1 MSNRQSQA
9 KIATRLALAIALP
22 ILAVLLMGGLVIS
35 QQLQTVRQANQLQ
48 ALSHF
53 SSRISDLVHEL
64 QKERGMSA
72 LFIGSRG
79 QQMGTELQ
87 AQRRDTDGQIA
98 IVQDTLKALSLSDY
112 SAGIRQSVENGLSG
126 LAELAAKRADVSG
139 LRIVGPD
146 SFRFYTSLITN
157 LLAVP
162 QESVKVSDSPAV
174 TANLLAYFN
183 FLAAKERAGQERAT
197 GSAGF
202 ASGQFAPAQYRTL
215 LTILAEQAAFLSS
228 FQSYATEA
236 QRNAAQQTLTGPIIT
251 EAERLRRIAVET
263 GSEKPLGG
271 VAARD
276 WFKATTDRIDLMKT
290 VEDVL
295 QRDLATLN
303 QANAAQ
309 AWKILTYGSSFALI
323 MLMAALIVGFVL
335 ARGITRP
342 ITGMTEAMRA
352 LSRGDLSIAIPGR
365 DKRDEIGTMA
375 EALEVFRN
383 GMMEAEELRKAQ
395 ETQKQQAAE
404 ERRIA
409 MNDLADKFEQSI
421 GEVVG
426 NVTQASSRLQGTAEE
441 MARTAEETSGQSTA
455 VAAASEQVTA
465 NVQTVASATEE
476 LSASIREIA
485 QQVAEASRMT
495 NEAVGHAR
503 SSTQEVQ
510 GLTDAAQRIG
520 DVVRIINDIA
530 GQTNLLA
537 LNATIEAARAGEAG
551 KGFAVVASEVKALA
565 SQTTKATDEIA
576 SQIKAMQEATV
587 RSAQV
592 ITHIAETIDQ
602 LSQSSTAIASAVEEQ
617 GAATQE
623 IARNVQQAAV
633 GTTEVAGNITQVS
646 QAANVT
652 GSAAT
657 SLLSAAGTLS
667 KDGAALKKQVDGFLR
682 EIRAA

>member
-35 QQLQTVRQANQLQ
+35 QQLQTVRQADQLQ

-126 LAELAAKRADVSG
+126 LSELAAKRADVSG

-495 NEAVGHAR
+495 NEAVGQAR

>member
-1 MSNRQSQA
+1 MPRQKSSLN
-9 KIATRLALAIALP
+9 IATRLALAIALP
-22 ILAVLLMGGLVIS
+22 ILAVLVMSGLVIS
-35 QQLQTVRQANQLQ
+35 QQSQTVRQANQLQ
-48 ALSHF
+48 SLSHF

-79 QQMGTELQ
+79 QQMGAELE
-87 AQRRDTDGQIA
+87 AQRRDTDGQTA
-98 IVQDTLKALSLSDY
+98 IVREALRSLALSEF
-112 SAGIRQSVENGLSG
+112 SAELRQSVEKGLSG
-126 LAELAAKRADVSG
+126 LSELEAKRGDISG
-139 LRIVGPD
+139 LKIVGPE
-146 SFRFYTSLITN
+146 SFRFYTALITN

-202 ASGQFAPAQYRTL
+202 ASGQFTPPQYRIL
-215 LTILAEQAAFLSS
+215 LTILAEQTAFLSS

-236 QRNAAQQTLTGPIIT
+236 QRNTAQQTLSGPIVT
-251 EAERLRRIAVET
+251 EAERLRRIAVEA
-263 GSEKPLGG
+263 GPEKALAG
-271 VAARD
+271 VNARD
-276 WFKATTDRIDLMKT
+276 WFRITTDRIDLMKK

-295 QRDLATLN
+295 QRDLAALN
-303 QANAAQ
+303 QANAAE
-309 AWKILTYGSSFALI
+309 AWKVLTYSSVFALA
-323 MLMAALIVGFVL
+323 MLIAAVTVGFIL

-352 LSRGDLSIAIPGR
+352 LSRGDLSITIPGR

-383 GMMEAEELRKAQ
+383 GMMETEELRRAQ
-395 ETQKQQAAE
+395 EGQKQRAAE
-404 ERRIA
+404 ERRLA
-409 MNDLADKFEQSI
+409 MHALADKFAQSI

-426 NVTQASSRLQGTAEE
+426 NVTQASSRLQETAAD

-455 VAAASEQVTA
+455 VAAASEQVTQS
-465 NVQTVASATEE
+465 VQTVASATEE

-485 QQVAEASRMT
+485 QQVAESSRMT
-495 NEAVGHAR
+495 NEAVGQAR

-510 GLTDAAQRIG
+510 GLTEAAQRIG

-576 SQIKAMQEATV
+576 SQIKAMQEATE
-587 RSAQV
+587 RSARV
-592 ITHIAETIDQ
+592 ITHIAETIDH

-667 KDGAALKKQVDGFLR
+667 KDGAVLKNQVDGFLR

>member
-1 MSNRQSQA
+1 MPQQKSSL
-9 KIATRLALAIALP
+9 KIATRLAFAIALP
-22 ILAVLLMGGLVIS
+22 ILAVLVMSGLVIS
-35 QQLQTVRQANQLQ
+35 QQLHTVRQADQLQ

-53 SSRISDLVHEL
+53 SSRISDLVHEM

-98 IVQDTLKALSLSDY
+98 IVREALRGLSLSDY
-112 SAGIRQSVENGLSG
+112 SAELRQSVEKAIAGLS
-126 LAELAAKRADVSG
+126 ELESKRAEVSG
-139 LRIVGPD
+139 LRIVGPE

-174 TANLLAYFN
+174 TANLLAYYN

-202 ASGQFAPAQYRTL
+202 ASGQFTPAQYRTL
-215 LTILAEQAAFLSS
+215 LTVLAEQAAYLSA
-228 FQSYATEA
+228 FQAYATEA
-236 QRNAAQQTLTGPIIT
+236 QRNAAQQTLSGPIIT
-251 EAERLRRIAVET
+251 EAERQRRIAVET
-263 GSEKPLGG
+263 GAERPLTG
-271 VAARD
+271 VTARD

-295 QRDLATLN
+295 QRDLAALN
-303 QANAAQ
+303 QANAAE
-309 AWKILTYGSSFALI
+309 AWEILTYGTAFALA
-323 MLMAALIVGFVL
+323 MLMAALVVGFIL

-352 LSRGDLSIAIPGR
+352 LSRGDLSTAIPGR

-395 ETQKQQAAE
+395 ETQKQRAAE
-404 ERRIA
+404 ERRIT
-409 MNDLADKFEQSI
+409 MNALADKFEQSI

-426 NVTQASSRLQGTAEE
+426 NVTAASSRLQGTAED

-455 VAAASEQVTA
+455 VAAASEQVTQ

-495 NEAVGHAR
+495 NEAVGQAR

-510 GLTDAAQRIG
+510 GLTEAAQRIG

-576 SQIKAMQEATV
+576 SQIKAMQEATE
-587 RSAQV
+587 RSARV

-667 KDGAALKKQVDGFLR
+667 KDGVALKKQVDSFLR
-682 EIRAA
+682 GIRAA

>member
-1 MSNRQSQA
+1 
-9 KIATRLALAIALP
+9 
-22 ILAVLLMGGLVIS
+22 
-35 QQLQTVRQANQLQ
+35 
-48 ALSHF
+48 
-53 SSRISDLVHEL
+53 
-64 QKERGMSA
+64 
-72 LFIGSRG
+72 
-79 QQMGTELQ
+79 
-87 AQRRDTDGQIA
+87 
-98 IVQDTLKALSLSDY
+98 
-112 SAGIRQSVENGLSG
+112 
-126 LAELAAKRADVSG
+126 
-139 LRIVGPD
+139 
-146 SFRFYTSLITN
+146 
-157 LLAVP
+157 
-162 QESVKVSDSPAV
+162 VKFSDSPAV

-202 ASGQFAPAQYRTL
+202 ASGQFTPAQYRTL
-215 LTILAEQAAFLSS
+215 LTILAEQVSYLSG

-236 QRNAAQQTLTGPIIT
+236 QRTAAQQTLSGPIIA

-263 GSEKPLGG
+263 GAEKPLGG
-271 VAARD
+271 VNARD

-295 QRDLATLN
+295 QRDLAKLN
-303 QANAAQ
+303 QTNAAE
-309 AWKILTYGSSFALI
+309 AWKILTYGSAFALA
-323 MLMAALIVGFVL
+323 MLMAALVVGFIL

-352 LSRGDLSIAIPGR
+352 LSRGDLSTAIPGR

-395 ETQKQQAAE
+395 ESQKQHAAE

-409 MNDLADKFEQSI
+409 MNALADKFEQSI

-426 NVTQASSRLQGTAEE
+426 NVTQASSRLQGTAQD

-455 VAAASEQVTA
+455 VAAASEQVTQ

-495 NEAVGHAR
+495 NEAVGQAR

-510 GLTDAAQRIG
+510 GLTEAAQRIG

-576 SQIKAMQEATV
+576 SQIKAMQEATE
-587 RSAQV
+587 RSARV

-667 KDGAALKKQVDGFLR
+667 KDGVALKKQVERFLS

>member
-1 MSNRQSQA
+1 MPKQESSL
-9 KIATRLALAIALP
+9 KIATRLAFAIALP
-22 ILAVLLMGGLVIS
+22 ILAVLVMSGLVIS
-35 QQLQTVRQANQLQ
+35 QQLQTVRQADQLQ

-79 QQMGTELQ
+79 QQMGNELQ

-98 IVQDTLKALSLSDY
+98 FVRDTLRGLALSDY
-112 SAGIRQSVENGLSG
+112 SAELRQSVEKGLAGLS
-126 LAELAAKRADVSG
+126 ELEGKRADVTG
-139 LRIVGPD
+139 LRIVGPE

-157 LLAVP
+157 LLSVP
-162 QESVKVSDSPAV
+162 QESVKVSHSPAV

-202 ASGQFAPAQYRTL
+202 AAGQLAPAQYRTL
-215 LTILAEQAAFLSS
+215 LTILAEQAAYLSA
-228 FQSYATEA
+228 FQSYATEG
-236 QRNAAQQTLTGPIIT
+236 QRNAAQQTLSGPIIT

-263 GSEKPLGG
+263 GAERPLGG
-271 VAARD
+271 VNARD

-303 QANAAQ
+303 RTNAAE
-309 AWKILTYGSSFALI
+309 AWKILTYGSAFALA
-323 MLMAALIVGFVL
+323 MLMAALVVGFIL

-352 LSRGDLSIAIPGR
+352 LSRGDLSTAIPGR

-383 GMMEAEELRKAQ
+383 GMMEAEELCKAQ
-395 ETQKQQAAE
+395 ETQKQRAAE

-409 MNDLADKFEQSI
+409 MNALADKFEQSI

-426 NVTQASSRLQGTAEE
+426 DVTQASSRLQGTAEE

-485 QQVAEASRMT
+485 QQVSEASRMT
-495 NEAVGHAR
+495 NEAVGQAR

-510 GLTDAAQRIG
+510 GLTEAAQRIG

-576 SQIKAMQEATV
+576 SQIKAMQEATE

-633 GTTEVAGNITQVS
+633 GTTEVTGNITQVS

-667 KDGAALKKQVDGFLR
+667 KDGVALKKQVDSFLC

>member
-22 ILAVLLMGGLVIS
+22 IFAVLLMSGVVIS

-53 SSRISDLVHEL
+53 SSRISDLVHEM

-87 AQRRDTDGQIA
+87 TQRRATDGQIA
-98 IVQDTLKALSLSDY
+98 IVRNTLNALSLSDY
-112 SAGIRQSVENGLSG
+112 SVELRQSVEKGLAG
-126 LAELAAKRADVSG
+126 LAELEAKRGDISG

-197 GSAGF
+197 GSGGF
-202 ASGQFAPAQYRTL
+202 AAGQFTPAQYRTL
-215 LTILAEQAAFLSS
+215 LTILAEQAAYLSS

-236 QRNAAQQTLTGPIIT
+236 QRSAAQQTLSGPVIT
-251 EAERLRRIAVET
+251 EAERLRRIAVEA
-263 GSEKPLGG
+263 GSDKPLSG
-271 VAARD
+271 VNARD

-295 QRDLATLN
+295 QHDLAALN
-303 QANAAQ
+303 QANAAE
-309 AWKILTYGSSFALI
+309 AWNILIFGSAFALV

-352 LSRGDLSIAIPGR
+352 LSRGDLSTAIPGR

-383 GMMEAEELRKAQ
+383 GMMEAEELRNAQ
-395 ETQKQQAAE
+395 ETQKQHAAE
-404 ERRIA
+404 ERRIG
-409 MNDLADKFEQSI
+409 MNALAEKFEQSI
-421 GEVVG
+421 GELVG
-426 NVTQASSRLQGTAEE
+426 NVTQASSRLQGTAED

-455 VAAASEQVTA
+455 VAAASEQVTQ

-495 NEAVGHAR
+495 NEAVGQAR

-510 GLTDAAQRIG
+510 GLTEAAQRIG

-576 SQIKAMQEATV
+576 SQIKAMQEATE

-667 KDGAALKKQVDGFLR
+667 KDGVALKRQVDSFLR

>member
-1 MSNRQSQA
+1 
-9 KIATRLALAIALP
+9 
-22 ILAVLLMGGLVIS
+22 
-35 QQLQTVRQANQLQ
+35 
-48 ALSHF
+48 
-53 SSRISDLVHEL
+53 
-64 QKERGMSA
+64 
-72 LFIGSRG
+72 
-79 QQMGTELQ
+79 
-87 AQRRDTDGQIA
+87 
-98 IVQDTLKALSLSDY
+98 
-112 SAGIRQSVENGLSG
+112 
-126 LAELAAKRADVSG
+126 
-139 LRIVGPD
+139 
-146 SFRFYTSLITN
+146 

-251 EAERLRRIAVET
+251 EAERLRLIAVET

-342 ITGMTEAMRA
+342 ITGMTEAMRGLA
-352 LSRGDLSIAIPGR
+352 RGDWSTAIPGR

-395 ETQKQQAAE
+395 ETQKLQAAE

-409 MNDLADKFEQSI
+409 MNALADKFEQSI

-426 NVTQASSRLQGTAEE
+426 NVTHASSRLQGTAED

-495 NEAVGHAR
+495 NEAVGQAR

>member
-112 SAGIRQSVENGLSG
+112 GAGLRQSVENGLSG

-342 ITGMTEAMRA
+342 ITGMTEAMRGLA
-352 LSRGDLSIAIPGR
+352 RGDWSTAIPGR

-395 ETQKQQAAE
+395 ETQKLQAAE

-409 MNDLADKFEQSI
+409 MNALADKFEQSI

-426 NVTQASSRLQGTAEE
+426 NVTHASSRLQGTAED

-495 NEAVGHAR
+495 NEAVGQAR

>member
-1 MSNRQSQA
+1 M
-9 KIATRLALAIALP
+9 
-22 ILAVLLMGGLVIS
+22 
-35 QQLQTVRQANQLQ
+35 
-48 ALSHF
+48 
-53 SSRISDLVHEL
+53 
-64 QKERGMSA
+64 
-72 LFIGSRG
+72 
-79 QQMGTELQ
+79 
-87 AQRRDTDGQIA
+87 
-98 IVQDTLKALSLSDY
+98 
-112 SAGIRQSVENGLSG
+112 
-126 LAELAAKRADVSG
+126 
-139 LRIVGPD
+139 
-146 SFRFYTSLITN
+146 
-157 LLAVP
+157 
-162 QESVKVSDSPAV
+162 KVSDSPAV
-174 TANLLAYFN
+174 TTNLLAYYN

-202 ASGQFAPAQYRTL
+202 ASGQFVPAQYRTL
-215 LTILAEQAAFLSS
+215 LTILAEQAAYLSS

-236 QRNAAQQTLTGPIIT
+236 QRSAAQQTLSGPVIT
-251 EAERLRRIAVET
+251 EAERLRRIAVEA
-263 GSEKPLGG
+263 GAEKPLGG

-295 QRDLATLN
+295 QRDLAALN
-303 QANAAQ
+303 QANAAE
-309 AWKILTYGSSFALI
+309 AWKILTYGSAFALL
-323 MLMAALIVGFVL
+323 MLMAALTVGFVL

-352 LSRGDLSIAIPGR
+352 LSRGDLSTAIPGR
-365 DKRDEIGTMA
+365 DKRDEIGIMA

-383 GMMEAEELRKAQ
+383 GMMEAEQLRKAQ
-395 ETQKQQAAE
+395 ETQKQRAAE
-404 ERRIA
+404 ERHTA
-409 MNDLADKFEQSI
+409 MNALADKFEQSI

-426 NVTQASSRLQGTAEE
+426 NVTQASSRLQGTAED

-455 VAAASEQVTA
+455 VAAASEQVTQ

-495 NEAVGHAR
+495 NEAVGQAR

-576 SQIKAMQEATV
+576 SQIKAMQEATQ

-592 ITHIAETIDQ
+592 ITHIAETIDH

-633 GTTEVAGNITQVS
+633 GTTEVAANITQVS
-646 QAANVT
+646 EAASVT
-652 GSAAT
+652 GGAAT

-667 KDGAALKKQVDGFLR
+667 KDGAALKKQVDSFLR

>member
-1 MSNRQSQA
+1 MPQQKSSL
-9 KIATRLALAIALP
+9 KIATRLAFAIALP
-22 ILAVLLMGGLVIS
+22 ILAVLVMSGLVIS
-35 QQLQTVRQANQLQ
+35 QQLHTVRQADQLQ

-53 SSRISDLVHEL
+53 SSRISDLVHEM

-98 IVQDTLKALSLSDY
+98 IVREALRGLSLSDY
-112 SAGIRQSVENGLSG
+112 SAELRQSVEKAIAGLS
-126 LAELAAKRADVSG
+126 ELEGKRAEVSG
-139 LRIVGPD
+139 LRIVGPE

-157 LLAVP
+157 LLSVP

-174 TANLLAYFN
+174 TANLLAYYN

-202 ASGQFAPAQYRTL
+202 ASGQFTPAQYRTL
-215 LTILAEQAAFLSS
+215 LTVLAEQAAYLSA
-228 FQSYATEA
+228 FQAYATEA
-236 QRNAAQQTLTGPIIT
+236 QRNAAQQTLSGPIIT
-251 EAERLRRIAVET
+251 EAERQRRIAVET
-263 GSEKPLGG
+263 GAERPLTG
-271 VAARD
+271 VTARD

-295 QRDLATLN
+295 QRDLAALN
-303 QANAAQ
+303 QANAAE
-309 AWKILTYGSSFALI
+309 AWEILTYGTAFALA
-323 MLMAALIVGFVL
+323 MLMAALVVGFIL

-352 LSRGDLSIAIPGR
+352 LSRGDLSTKIPGR
-365 DKRDEIGTMA
+365 EKRDEIGTMA

-395 ETQKQQAAE
+395 ETQKQRAAE
-404 ERRIA
+404 ERRIT
-409 MNDLADKFEQSI
+409 MNALADKFEQSI

-426 NVTQASSRLQGTAEE
+426 NVTAASSRLQGTAED

-455 VAAASEQVTA
+455 VAAASEQVTQ

-495 NEAVGHAR
+495 NEAVGQAR

-510 GLTDAAQRIG
+510 GLTEAAQRIG

-576 SQIKAMQEATV
+576 SQIKAMQEATE
-587 RSAQV
+587 RSAKV

-667 KDGAALKKQVDGFLR
+667 KDGVALKKQVDSFLR

>member
-35 QQLQTVRQANQLQ
+35 QQLQTVRQADQLQ

-112 SAGIRQSVENGLSG
+112 GAGLRQSVENGLSG

-342 ITGMTEAMRA
+342 ITGMTEAMRGLA
-352 LSRGDLSIAIPGR
+352 RGDWSTAIPGR

-395 ETQKQQAAE
+395 ETQKLQAAE

-409 MNDLADKFEQSI
+409 MNALADKFEQSI

-426 NVTQASSRLQGTAEE
+426 NVTHASSRLQGTAED

-495 NEAVGHAR
+495 NEAVGQAR

>member
-126 LAELAAKRADVSG
+126 LSELAAKRADVSG

-495 NEAVGHAR
+495 NEAVGQAR

-576 SQIKAMQEATV
+576 SQIKAMQEATE

>member
-1 MSNRQSQA
+1 MSHRQSQA

-22 ILAVLLMGGLVIS
+22 ILAVLLMSGLVIS
-35 QQLQTVRQANQLQ
+35 QQLQTVRQADQLQ

-53 SSRISDLVHEL
+53 SSRISDLVHEM

-98 IVQDTLKALSLSDY
+98 IVRDTLRGLSLTDY
-112 SAGIRQSVENGLSG
+112 SAELRQSVEKGLAGLS
-126 LAELAAKRADVSG
+126 ELEGKRADVSG

-174 TANLLAYFN
+174 TANLLAYYN

-202 ASGQFAPAQYRTL
+202 ASGQFVPAQYRTL
-215 LTILAEQAAFLSS
+215 LTILAEQAAYLSS

-236 QRNAAQQTLTGPIIT
+236 QRSAAQQTLSGPVIT
-251 EAERLRRIAVET
+251 EAERLRRIAVEA
-263 GSEKPLGG
+263 GAEKPLGG

-295 QRDLATLN
+295 QRDLAALN
-303 QANAAQ
+303 QANAAE
-309 AWKILTYGSSFALI
+309 AWKILTYGSAFALL
-323 MLMAALIVGFVL
+323 MLMAALTVGFVL

-352 LSRGDLSIAIPGR
+352 LSRGDLSTAIPGR
-365 DKRDEIGTMA
+365 DKRDEIGIMA

-383 GMMEAEELRKAQ
+383 GMMEAEQLRKAQ
-395 ETQKQQAAE
+395 ETQKQRAAE
-404 ERRIA
+404 ERHTA
-409 MNDLADKFEQSI
+409 MNALADKFEQSI

-426 NVTQASSRLQGTAEE
+426 NVTQASSRLQGTAED

-455 VAAASEQVTA
+455 VAAASEQVTQ

-495 NEAVGHAR
+495 NEAVGQAR

-576 SQIKAMQEATV
+576 SQIKAMQEATE

-646 QAANVT
+646 QAASVT

-667 KDGAALKKQVDGFLR
+667 KDGAALKKQVDSFLR

>member
-251 EAERLRRIAVET
+251 EAERLRRITVET

>member
-98 IVQDTLKALSLSDY
+98 IVQDTLKALSLSAY

-251 EAERLRRIAVET
+251 EAERLRRIAVEA

-495 NEAVGHAR
+495 NEAVGQAR

>member
-1 MSNRQSQA
+1 MPQIGSSL
-9 KIATRLALAIALP
+9 KIATRLAFAIALP
-22 ILAVLLMGGLVIS
+22 ILAVLVMSGLVIS
-35 QQLQTVRQANQLQ
+35 QQLQTVRQADQLQ

-79 QQMGTELQ
+79 QQMGAELQ

-98 IVQDTLKALSLSDY
+98 IVRDTLRGLSLSDY
-112 SAGIRQSVENGLSG
+112 STELRQSVEKGMAGLS
-126 LAELAAKRADVSG
+126 ELEGKRADVTG
-139 LRIVGPD
+139 LRIIGPD
-146 SFRFYTSLITN
+146 SFRFYTSVITS

-162 QESVKVSDSPAV
+162 QESVKFSDSPAV

-202 ASGQFAPAQYRTL
+202 ASGQFTPAQYRTL
-215 LTILAEQAAFLSS
+215 LTILAEQVSYLSG

-236 QRNAAQQTLTGPIIT
+236 QRTAAQQTLSGPIIA

-263 GSEKPLGG
+263 GAEKPLGG
-271 VAARD
+271 VNARD

-295 QRDLATLN
+295 QRDLAKLN
-303 QANAAQ
+303 QTNAAE
-309 AWKILTYGSSFALI
+309 AWKILTYGSAFALA
-323 MLMAALIVGFVL
+323 MLMAALVVGFIL

-352 LSRGDLSIAIPGR
+352 LSRGDLSTAIPGR

-395 ETQKQQAAE
+395 DSQKQHAAE

-409 MNDLADKFEQSI
+409 MNALADKFEQSI

-426 NVTQASSRLQGTAEE
+426 NVTQASSRLQGTAQD

-455 VAAASEQVTA
+455 VAAASEQVTQ

-495 NEAVGHAR
+495 NEAVGQAR

-510 GLTDAAQRIG
+510 GLTEAAQRIG

-576 SQIKAMQEATV
+576 SQIKAMQEATE
-587 RSAQV
+587 RSARV

-667 KDGAALKKQVDGFLR
+667 KDGVALKKQVERFLS

>member
-126 LAELAAKRADVSG
+126 LSELAAKRADVSG

-383 GMMEAEELRKAQ
+383 GMMEAEELRKIQCLGDDTLAG
-395 ETQKQQAAE
+395 

-409 MNDLADKFEQSI
+409 MNALADKFEQSI

-426 NVTQASSRLQGTAEE
+426 NVTHASSRLQGTAED

-495 NEAVGHAR
+495 NEAVGQAR

>member
-1 MSNRQSQA
+1 MPEQKSSL

-22 ILAVLLMGGLVIS
+22 ILAVLVMSGLVIS
-35 QQLQTVRQANQLQ
+35 QQMHTVRQADQLQ

-79 QQMGTELQ
+79 QQMGNELQ
-87 AQRRDTDGQIA
+87 AQRRDSDGQIA
-98 IVQDTLKALSLSDY
+98 IVRQALQGLTLSDY
-112 SAGIRQSVENGLSG
+112 SAELRESVEKAIAGLSDLEG
-126 LAELAAKRADVSG
+126 KRAEVSG

-174 TANLLAYFN
+174 TANLLAYYN

-202 ASGQFAPAQYRTL
+202 ASGQFTPAQYRTL
-215 LTILAEQAAFLSS
+215 LTVLAEQAAYLAT
-228 FQSYATEA
+228 FQAYATES
-236 QRNAAQQTLTGPIIT
+236 QRNAAQQTLSGPIIV
-251 EAERLRRIAVET
+251 EAERQRRIAVEA
-263 GSEKPLGG
+263 GSEKPLTG
-271 VAARD
+271 VTARD

-295 QRDLATLN
+295 QRDLAALN
-303 QANAAQ
+303 QANAAE
-309 AWKILTYGSSFALI
+309 AWKILSYSTAFAMA
-323 MLMAALIVGFVL
+323 MLMAAIIVGFIL

-352 LSRGDLSIAIPGR
+352 LSRGDLSTVIPGR

-395 ETQKQQAAE
+395 ETQKQRAAE

-409 MNDLADKFEQSI
+409 MNALADKFEQSV

-426 NVTQASSRLQGTAEE
+426 NVTAASSRLQGTAED

-455 VAAASEQVTA
+455 VAAASEQVTQ

-485 QQVAEASRMT
+485 QQVAESSRMT
-495 NEAVGHAR
+495 HEAVGQAR

-510 GLTDAAQRIG
+510 GLTEAAQRIG
-520 DVVRIINDIA
+520 NVVRIINDIA

-576 SQIKAMQEATV
+576 SQIKAMQEATE

-592 ITHIAETIDQ
+592 ITHIAETIDL

-646 QAANVT
+646 QAASVT

-667 KDGAALKKQVDGFLR
+667 KDGAALKKQVDSFLG

>member
-22 ILAVLLMGGLVIS
+22 ILAVLLMSGLVIS
-35 QQLQTVRQANQLQ
+35 KQLQTVRQANQLQ

-98 IVQDTLKALSLSDY
+98 IVRNTVNALSLSDY
-112 SAGIRQSVENGLSG
+112 SAELRQTVGKGLAG
-126 LAELAAKRADVSG
+126 LAELEAKRGDVSS

-146 SFRFYTSLITN
+146 SFRFYTALITN

-197 GSAGF
+197 GSGGF
-202 ASGQFAPAQYRTL
+202 AAGQFTPPQYRTL
-215 LTILAEQAAFLSS
+215 LTILAEQAAYLSS

-236 QRNAAQQTLTGPIIT
+236 QRSAAQQTLAGPVIT
-251 EAERLRRIAVET
+251 EAERLRRIAVEA
-263 GSEKPLGG
+263 GPEKPLTG
-271 VAARD
+271 VNARE
-276 WFKATTDRIDLMKT
+276 WFKATTDRIELMKT
-290 VEDVL
+290 VEDIL
-295 QRDLATLN
+295 QRDLAALN
-303 QANAAQ
+303 QANAAE
-309 AWKILTYGSSFALI
+309 AWKILTYGSSFALV
-323 MLMAALIVGFVL
+323 MLMAALLVGFVL
-335 ARGITRP
+335 ARGITHP
-342 ITGMTEAMRA
+342 ITGMTEAMRGLA
-352 LSRGDLSIAIPGR
+352 RGDWATAIPGR
-365 DKRDEIGTMA
+365 DKRDEIGIRA

-409 MNDLADKFEQSI
+409 MNALADKFEHSI

-426 NVTQASSRLQGTAEE
+426 NVTQASSRLQGTAED

-455 VAAASEQVTA
+455 VAAASEQVTQ

-485 QQVAEASRMT
+485 QQVSESSRMT
-495 NEAVGHAR
+495 NEAVGQAR

-510 GLTDAAQRIG
+510 GLTKAAQRIG

-537 LNATIEAARAGEAG
+537 LNATIEAARAGDAG

-576 SQIKAMQEATV
+576 SQIKAMQEATQ

-592 ITHIAETIDQ
+592 ITHIAETIDH

-646 QAANVT
+646 QAASVT
-652 GSAAT
+652 GGAAT

-667 KDGAALKKQVDGFLR
+667 KDGAALKKQVDSFLR

>member
-1 MSNRQSQA
+1 MSKRQSQA
-9 KIATRLALAIALP
+9 GIAKRLALAIALP
-22 ILAVLLMGGLVIS
+22 ILAVLLMSGLVIS
-35 QQLQTVRQANQLQ
+35 QQIATVRDADRLQ
-48 ALSHF
+48 ALSYF

-87 AQRRDTDGQIA
+87 VQRRDTDRQITTVREA
-98 IVQDTLKALSLSDY
+98 LKALSLADY
-112 SAGIRQSVENGLSG
+112 SAELRISVENGLSG
-126 LAELAAKRADVSG
+126 LNELEAKRGDISG

-146 SFRFYTSLITN
+146 SFRFYTGLITN
-157 LLAVP
+157 LLTVP
-162 QESVKVSDSPAV
+162 QESVKVSSSPAV

-202 ASGQFAPAQYRTL
+202 ASGQFTLPQYRTL
-215 LTILAEQAAFLSS
+215 LTILAEQSAFLNA

-236 QRNAAQQTLTGPIIT
+236 QRNAAQQTLSGPVIT
-251 EAERLRRIAVET
+251 EAERLRRIAVEP
-263 GSEKPLGG
+263 GAERPLSG
-271 VAARD
+271 VNARD
-276 WFKATTDRIDLMKT
+276 WFKATTDRIDLMKS

-295 QRDLATLN
+295 QTDLATLN
-303 QANAAQ
+303 QANAAD
-309 AWKILTYGSSFALI
+309 AWKILTYGSSFALV
-323 MLMAALIVGFVL
+323 MLLAALIVGFIL

-342 ITGMTEAMRA
+342 ITGMTEAMRGLA
-352 LSRGDLSIAIPGR
+352 RGDLSTTIPGR

-395 ETQKQQAAE
+395 ETQKAQAAE

-409 MNDLADKFEQSI
+409 MNALADRFEQSI
-421 GEVVG
+421 GEVVS
-426 NVTQASSRLQGTAEE
+426 NVTDASSRLQGTAED

-455 VAAASEQVTA
+455 VAAASEQVTQ

-485 QQVAEASRMT
+485 QQVSESSRMT
-495 NEAVGHAR
+495 HEAVGQAR
-503 SSTQEVQ
+503 NSTQEVQ
-510 GLTDAAQRIG
+510 GLTAAAQRIG

-551 KGFAVVASEVKALA
+551 KGFAVVATEVKALA
-565 SQTTKATDEIA
+565 SQTTKATEEIA
-576 SQIKAMQEATV
+576 NQIKAMQEATQ

-592 ITHIAETIDQ
+592 ITHITETIDQ

-646 QAANVT
+646 QAASVT

-657 SLLSAAGTLS
+657 SLLSAAGTLN
-667 KDGAALKKQVDGFLR
+667 KDGAVLKRQVDGFLR

>member
-1 MSNRQSQA
+1 MSKSKSQA
-9 KIATRLALAIALP
+9 GIAKRLAFAIALP
-22 ILAVLLMGGLVIS
+22 ILAVLLMSGLVIS
-35 QQLQTVRQANQLQ
+35 QQIATVRDADRLQ

-53 SSRISDLVHEL
+53 SSRISDVVHEL

-87 AQRRDTDGQIA
+87 VQRRDTDRQIA
-98 IVQDTLKALSLSDY
+98 TVREALTTLPLAEF
-112 SAGIRQSVENGLSG
+112 SADLRKSVENGLSG
-126 LAELAAKRADVSG
+126 LTELEAKRGDVSG

-162 QESVKVSDSPAV
+162 QESVKVSNSPAV

-202 ASGQFAPAQYRTL
+202 AAGQFTPPQYRTL
-215 LTILAEQAAFLSS
+215 LTILAEQSAFLNA

-236 QRNAAQQTLTGPIIT
+236 QRSAAQQTLSGPVIT
-251 EAERLRRIAVET
+251 EAERLRRIAVEA
-263 GSEKPLGG
+263 GAEKGLSG
-271 VAARD
+271 VNARD

-303 QANAAQ
+303 RANAAE
-309 AWKILTYGSSFALI
+309 AWKILTFGSAFALV
-323 MLMAALIVGFVL
+323 MLLAALIVGFVL

-342 ITGMTEAMRA
+342 ITGMTEAMRGLA
-352 LSRGDLSIAIPGR
+352 RGDFSTTIPGR

-395 ETQKQQAAE
+395 ETQKQRAAE

-409 MNDLADKFEQSI
+409 MNALADKFEQSI

-426 NVTQASSRLQGTAEE
+426 NVTQASSRLQGTAED

-495 NEAVGHAR
+495 NEAVGQAR
-503 SSTQEVQ
+503 SSTREVQ
-510 GLTDAAQRIG
+510 GLTEAAQRIG

-576 SQIKAMQEATV
+576 SQIKAMQEATE

-617 GAATQE
+617 GVATQE

-646 QAANVT
+646 QAASVT

-667 KDGAALKKQVDGFLR
+667 KDGVALKRQVDSFLS

>member
-35 QQLQTVRQANQLQ
+35 QQLQTVRQADQLQ

-126 LAELAAKRADVSG
+126 LSELAAKRADVSG

-323 MLMAALIVGFVL
+323 MLMATLIVGFVL

-495 NEAVGHAR
+495 NEAVGQAR

>member
-1 MSNRQSQA
+1 
-9 KIATRLALAIALP
+9 
-22 ILAVLLMGGLVIS
+22 
-35 QQLQTVRQANQLQ
+35 
-48 ALSHF
+48 
-53 SSRISDLVHEL
+53 
-64 QKERGMSA
+64 MSA

-87 AQRRDTDGQIA
+87 VQRRDTDRQIA
-98 IVQDTLKALSLSDY
+98 TVREALTTLPLAEY
-112 SAGIRQSVENGLSG
+112 SADLRKSVENGLSG
-126 LAELAAKRADVSG
+126 LTELEAKRSDVSG

-146 SFRFYTSLITN
+146 SFRFYTGLITN

-162 QESVKVSDSPAV
+162 QESVKVSNSPAV

-202 ASGQFAPAQYRTL
+202 AAGQFTPPQYRTL
-215 LTILAEQAAFLSS
+215 LTILAEQSAFLSA

-236 QRNAAQQTLTGPIIT
+236 QRNAAQQTLSGPVIT
-251 EAERLRRIAVET
+251 EAERLRRIAVEA
-263 GSEKPLGG
+263 GAEKGLSG
-271 VAARD
+271 VNARD
-276 WFKATTDRIDLMKT
+276 WFKATTDRIDLMKS

-295 QRDLATLN
+295 QRDLAVLN
-303 QANAAQ
+303 QANAAE
-309 AWKILTYGSSFALI
+309 AWKILTFGSAFALV

-342 ITGMTEAMRA
+342 ITGMTEAMRGLA
-352 LSRGDLSIAIPGR
+352 RGDFSTTIPGR

-409 MNDLADKFEQSI
+409 MNALADKFEQSI

-426 NVTQASSRLQGTAEE
+426 NVTQASSRLQGTAED

-495 NEAVGHAR
+495 NEAVGQAR

-646 QAANVT
+646 QAASVT

-667 KDGAALKKQVDGFLR
+667 KDGAALKKQVDSFLR

>member
-1 MSNRQSQA
+1 
-9 KIATRLALAIALP
+9 LAIALP

-35 QQLQTVRQANQLQ
+35 QQLQTVRQADQLQ

-112 SAGIRQSVENGLSG
+112 SAGLRQSVENGLSG

-495 NEAVGHAR
+495 NEAVGQAR

>member
-35 QQLQTVRQANQLQ
+35 QQLQTVRQADQLQ

-495 NEAVGHAR
+495 NEAVGQAR

>member
-1 MSNRQSQA
+1 MLPHSSSL
-9 KIATRLALAIALP
+9 KIATRLAFAIALP
-22 ILAVLLMGGLVIS
+22 ILAVLVMSGLVIS
-35 QQLQTVRQANQLQ
+35 QQLQTVRQADQLQ

-79 QQMGTELQ
+79 QQMGAELQ

-98 IVQDTLKALSLSDY
+98 IVRDTLRGLSLSDY
-112 SAGIRQSVENGLSG
+112 STELRQSVEKGMAGLS
-126 LAELAAKRADVSG
+126 ELEGKRADVTG
-139 LRIVGPD
+139 LRIIGPD
-146 SFRFYTSLITN
+146 SFRFYTSVITN

-162 QESVKVSDSPAV
+162 QESVKFSDSPAV
-174 TANLLAYFN
+174 TANLLTYFN

-202 ASGQFAPAQYRTL
+202 ASGQFTPAQYRTL
-215 LTILAEQAAFLSS
+215 LTILAEQVSYLSG

-236 QRNAAQQTLTGPIIT
+236 QRTAAQQTLSGPIIA

-263 GSEKPLGG
+263 GAEKPLGG
-271 VAARD
+271 VNARD

-295 QRDLATLN
+295 QRDLAKLN
-303 QANAAQ
+303 QTNAAE
-309 AWKILTYGSSFALI
+309 AWKILTYGSAFALA
-323 MLMAALIVGFVL
+323 MLMAALVVGFIL

-352 LSRGDLSIAIPGR
+352 LSRGDLSTAIPGR

-395 ETQKQQAAE
+395 ESQKQHAAE

-409 MNDLADKFEQSI
+409 MNALADKFEQSI

-426 NVTQASSRLQGTAEE
+426 NVTQASSRLQGTAQD

-455 VAAASEQVTA
+455 VAAASEQVTQ

-495 NEAVGHAR
+495 NEAVGQAR

-510 GLTDAAQRIG
+510 GLTEAAQRIG

-576 SQIKAMQEATV
+576 SQIKAMQEATE
-587 RSAQV
+587 RSARV

-667 KDGAALKKQVDGFLR
+667 KDGVALKKQVERFLS

>member
-112 SAGIRQSVENGLSG
+112 SAGLRQSVENGLSG

-342 ITGMTEAMRA
+342 ITGMTEAMRGLA
-352 LSRGDLSIAIPGR
+352 RGDWSTAIPGR

-495 NEAVGHAR
+495 NEAVGQAR

>member
-1 MSNRQSQA
+1 MSKQKSA
-9 KIATRLALAIALP
+9 LKIGTRLGLAIALP
-22 ILAVLLMGGLVIS
+22 ILAVLLMSGLVIS
-35 QQLQTVRQANQLQ
+35 QQLQTVRQADQLQ

-53 SSRISDLVHEL
+53 SSRMSDLVHEL

-79 QQMGTELQ
+79 RQMGTELQ
-87 AQRRDTDGQIA
+87 AQRQDTDGQVA
-98 IVQDTLKALSLSDY
+98 IVRGTLRGLSLAEY
-112 SAGIRQSVENGLSG
+112 SAALRQSVEKALAD
-126 LAELAAKRADVSG
+126 LAELEAKRADVSG

-146 SFRFYTSLITN
+146 SFRFYTALISN

-183 FLAAKERAGQERAT
+183 FLTAKERAGQERAV
-197 GSAGF
+197 GAAGF

-215 LTILAEQAAFLSS
+215 LTILAEQSAFLSS

-236 QRNAAQQTLTGPIIT
+236 QRSAAQQTMSGPVIT

-271 VAARD
+271 INARD
-276 WFKATTDRIDLMKT
+276 WFKASTDRIDLMKT

-309 AWKILTYGSSFALI
+309 AWKILTYSSGFAFA
-323 MLMAALIVGFVL
+323 MLMAALIVGFIL

-342 ITGMTEAMRA
+342 ITGMTEAMRGLA
-352 LSRGDLSIAIPGR
+352 RGDLSTTIPGR

-375 EALEVFRN
+375 EALEVFRT
-383 GMMEAEELRKAQ
+383 GMIEAEGLRKAQ

-404 ERRIA
+404 ERRLA
-409 MNDLADKFEQSI
+409 MNALADRFEESI

-426 NVTQASSRLQGTAEE
+426 NVTQASSRLQGTAED

-455 VAAASEQVTA
+455 VAAASEQVTQ

-476 LSASIREIA
+476 LSASIHEIA
-485 QQVAEASRMT
+485 QQVAESSRMT
-495 NEAVGHAR
+495 NEAVGQAR

-510 GLTDAAQRIG
+510 GLTEAAQRIG

-576 SQIKAMQEATV
+576 SQIKAMQEATQ

-602 LSQSSTAIASAVEEQ
+602 LNQSSTAIASAVEEQ

-667 KDGAALKKQVDGFLR
+667 KDGAALKKQVDSFLS

>member
-35 QQLQTVRQANQLQ
+35 QQLQTVRQADQLQ

-112 SAGIRQSVENGLSG
+112 SAGLRQSVENGLSG
-126 LAELAAKRADVSG
+126 LTELAAKRADVSG
-139 LRIVGPD
+139 LQIVGPD

-495 NEAVGHAR
+495 NEAVGQAR

>member
-112 SAGIRQSVENGLSG
+112 SAGLRQSVENGLSG

-251 EAERLRRIAVET
+251 EAERLRLIAVET

-495 NEAVGHAR
+495 NEAVGQAR

>member
-1 MSNRQSQA
+1 
-9 KIATRLALAIALP
+9 
-22 ILAVLLMGGLVIS
+22 V
-35 QQLQTVRQANQLQ
+35 
-48 ALSHF
+48 
-53 SSRISDLVHEL
+53 E
-64 QKERGMSA
+64 
-72 LFIGSRG
+72 
-79 QQMGTELQ
+79 
-87 AQRRDTDGQIA
+87 
-98 IVQDTLKALSLSDY
+98 
-112 SAGIRQSVENGLSG
+112 AG
-126 LAELAAKRADVSG
+126 A
-139 LRIVGPD
+139 
-146 SFRFYTSLITN
+146 
-157 LLAVP
+157 
-162 QESVKVSDSPAV
+162 
-174 TANLLAYFN
+174 
-183 FLAAKERAGQERAT
+183 
-197 GSAGF
+197 
-202 ASGQFAPAQYRTL
+202 
-215 LTILAEQAAFLSS
+215 
-228 FQSYATEA
+228 
-236 QRNAAQQTLTGPIIT
+236 
-251 EAERLRRIAVET
+251 
-263 GSEKPLGG
+263 EKPLGG

-303 QANAAQ
+303 QANAAE
-309 AWKILTYGSSFALI
+309 AWKILTYGTAFALL
-323 MLMAALIVGFVL
+323 MLMAALTVGFVL

-352 LSRGDLSIAIPGR
+352 LSRGDLSTTIPGR

-395 ETQKQQAAE
+395 ETQKQRAAE
-404 ERRIA
+404 ERHTA
-409 MNDLADKFEQSI
+409 MNALADKFEQSI

-426 NVTQASSRLQGTAEE
+426 NVTQASSRLQGTAED

-455 VAAASEQVTA
+455 VAAASEQVTQ

-495 NEAVGHAR
+495 NEAVGQAR

-510 GLTDAAQRIG
+510 GLTEAAQRIG

-576 SQIKAMQEATV
+576 SQIKAMQEATQ

-592 ITHIAETIDQ
+592 ITHIAETIDH

-646 QAANVT
+646 EAASVT

-667 KDGAALKKQVDGFLR
+667 KDGAALKKQVDSFLR

>member
-495 NEAVGHAR
+495 NEAVGQAR

>member
-35 QQLQTVRQANQLQ
+35 QQLQTVRQADQLQ

-112 SAGIRQSVENGLSG
+112 SAGLRQSVENGLSG
-126 LAELAAKRADVSG
+126 LTELAAKRADVSG
-139 LRIVGPD
+139 LQIVGPD

-251 EAERLRRIAVET
+251 EAERLRLIAVET
-263 GSEKPLGG
+263 GSEKSLGG

-342 ITGMTEAMRA
+342 ITGMTEAMRGLA
-352 LSRGDLSIAIPGR
+352 RGDWSTAIPGR

-395 ETQKQQAAE
+395 ETQKLQAAE

-409 MNDLADKFEQSI
+409 MNALADKFEQSI

-426 NVTQASSRLQGTAEE
+426 NVTHASSRLQGTAED

-495 NEAVGHAR
+495 NEAVGQAR

>member
-35 QQLQTVRQANQLQ
+35 QQLQTVRQADQLQ

-112 SAGIRQSVENGLSG
+112 SAGLRQSVENGLSG

-495 NEAVGHAR
+495 NEAVGQAR

>member
-1 MSNRQSQA
+1 MSKRQSQA
-9 KIATRLALAIALP
+9 GIAKRLALAIALP
-22 ILAVLLMGGLVIS
+22 ILAVLLMSGLVIS
-35 QQLQTVRQANQLQ
+35 QQIATVRDADRLQ
-48 ALSHF
+48 ALSYF

-87 AQRRDTDGQIA
+87 VQRRDTDRQITTVREA
-98 IVQDTLKALSLSDY
+98 LKALSLADY
-112 SAGIRQSVENGLSG
+112 SAELRISVENGLSG
-126 LAELAAKRADVSG
+126 LNELEAKRGDISG

-146 SFRFYTSLITN
+146 SFRFYTGLITN

-162 QESVKVSDSPAV
+162 QESVKVSSSPAV

-202 ASGQFAPAQYRTL
+202 ASGQFTLPQYRTL
-215 LTILAEQAAFLSS
+215 LTILAEQSAFLNA

-236 QRNAAQQTLTGPIIT
+236 QRNAAQQTLSGPVIT
-251 EAERLRRIAVET
+251 EAERLRRIAVEP
-263 GSEKPLGG
+263 GAERPLSG
-271 VAARD
+271 VNARD
-276 WFKATTDRIDLMKT
+276 WFKATTDRIDLMKS

-295 QRDLATLN
+295 QTDLATLN
-303 QANAAQ
+303 QANAAD
-309 AWKILTYGSSFALI
+309 AWKILTYGSSFALV
-323 MLMAALIVGFVL
+323 MLLAALIVGFIL

-342 ITGMTEAMRA
+342 ITGMTEAMRGLA
-352 LSRGDLSIAIPGR
+352 RGDLSTTIPGR

-395 ETQKQQAAE
+395 ETQKAQAAE

-409 MNDLADKFEQSI
+409 MNALADRFEQSI
-421 GEVVG
+421 GEVVS
-426 NVTQASSRLQGTAEE
+426 NVTDASSRLQGTAED

-455 VAAASEQVTA
+455 VAAASEQVTQ

-485 QQVAEASRMT
+485 QQVSESSRMT
-495 NEAVGHAR
+495 HEAVGQAR
-503 SSTQEVQ
+503 NSTQEVQ
-510 GLTDAAQRIG
+510 GLTEAAQRIG

-551 KGFAVVASEVKALA
+551 KGFAVVATEVKALA
-565 SQTTKATDEIA
+565 SQTTKATEEIA
-576 SQIKAMQEATV
+576 NQIKAMQEATQ

-592 ITHIAETIDQ
+592 ITHITETIDQ

-646 QAANVT
+646 QAASVT

-657 SLLSAAGTLS
+657 SLLSAAGTLN
-667 KDGAALKKQVDGFLR
+667 KDGAVLKRQVDGFLR

>member
-112 SAGIRQSVENGLSG
+112 SAGLRQSVENGLSG
-126 LAELAAKRADVSG
+126 LTELAAKRADVSG

-495 NEAVGHAR
+495 NEAVGQAR